1 MFEKLFN
8 TKEGNIL
15 ISIILGL
22 GLASLFRNICKN
34 GKCIVYTSPV
44 DEIQKNFYKIDDTC
58 IQYKPN
64 IIPCD
69 STSVSHNKQLGEII
83 PDKVRASM

>member
-22 GLASLFRNICKN
+22 GLASIFRNVCKN

-44 DEIQKNFYKIDDTC
+44 DEIQKSYYKDEDDSC

-64 IIPCD
+64 VIPC
-69 STSVSHNKQLGEII
+69 NKENIET
-83 PDKVRASM
+83 